1 MSTGKVGTI
10 GGSYFGATQ
19 WLAATQ
25 SPEALQAMA
34 PFVTAADYHEGWAYQ
49 GGAFELG
56 FNLSWTLPAL
66 AMGEVQR
73 RVGAAKA
80 TWEDLTALIRATDA
94 IDQSTGDSH

>member
-1 MSTGKVGTI
+1 
-10 GGSYFGATQ
+10 
-19 WLAATQ
+19 
-25 SPEALQAMA
+25 MA

-49 GGAFELG
+49 GGTFELG

-73 RVGAAKA
+73 RVGAGKA

-94 IDQSTGDSH
+94 IDQLYWRLPLMDMPPLEGLAPYYFDWLAHPDYDDYLPVA